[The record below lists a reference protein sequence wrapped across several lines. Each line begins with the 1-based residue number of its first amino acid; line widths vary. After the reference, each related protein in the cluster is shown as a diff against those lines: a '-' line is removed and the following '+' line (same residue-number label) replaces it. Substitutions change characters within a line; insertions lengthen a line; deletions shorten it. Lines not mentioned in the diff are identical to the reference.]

1 MLKQIGVPWVIA
13 KAETDLHGQ
22 ILIEVSADRIVY
34 PEAEGGNQV
43 AHSLDIRHDV
53 DDMNLTPTSGV
64 ARLEVPEHAV
74 GKSLAHIEQHDGGV
88 CVMLI
93 QSGNL
98 LLPHSPLD
106 ATLTRGDIVL
116 LAGLDSA
123 IDAFADW

>member
-1 MLKQIGVPWVIA
+1 
-13 KAETDLHGQ
+13 
-22 ILIEVSADRIVY
+22 
-34 PEAEGGNQV
+34 
-43 AHSLDIRHDV
+43 
-53 DDMNLTPTSGV
+53 
-64 ARLEVPEHAV
+64 
-74 GKSLAHIEQHDGGV
+74 
-88 CVMLI
+88 MLI